1 MGEVIRLDAA
11 ARSSPAPLTRPT
23 QQMPYETYVAYKQ
36 AEAAFR
42 ALYFGRPFDIETMSN
57 RPSAKIVQRHWSTV
71 EQLAETLLRQ
81 KSLSR
86 EQVIKLLL
94 QASLEA
100 ATDVA
105 VSAQQ

>member
-1 MGEVIRLDAA
+1 MGEVIHLDAA
-11 ARSSPAPLTRPT
+11 ARRFPAPLTRPT
-23 QQMPYETYVAYKQ
+23 QVPYETYLAYQQ

-42 ALYFGRPFDIETMSN
+42 ALYFGRPFDIETMAN

-94 QASLEA
+94 HASLDA
-100 ATDVA
+100 AVGA
-105 VSAQQ
+105 AP

>member
-11 ARSSPAPLTRPT
+11 ARSFPAPLTQRPT
-23 QQMPYETYVAYKQ
+23 QQVPYETYLAYQQ

-42 ALYFGRPFDIETMSN
+42 ALYFGRPLDIETMTS

-86 EQVIKLLL
+86 EQVTKLLL
-94 QASLEA
+94 QASLDA
-100 ATDVA
+100 AVGA
-105 VSAQQ
+105 